1 MGARG
6 RVAAAIMVFVLCGCV
21 GEPQKRA
28 DSKVKVPLDLS
39 GEDHYRM
46 AVVAYKK
53 VVELQRKRE
62 EAKTLPERRRIEGL
76 LDFQWETY
84 RKHLEKAEAAL
95 GNDLRVKML
104 RGAYWFLKGEN
115 EKALAVYEGVIAAD
129 DGVATAHYMRARCL
143 LRLGRLRE
151 AKAACEKALERA
163 PEYRPAAMLLVEI
176 ERRIAA
182 SHP

>member
-1 MGARG
+1 MGTRG
-6 RVAAAIMVFVLCGCV
+6 RVTAALMVFLCCGCA
-21 GEPQKRA
+21 GQPQSRA
-28 DSKVKVPLDLS
+28 DRNVKVPRNLS

-53 VVELQRKRE
+53 VVELQRKRG

-84 RKHLEKAEAAL
+84 RKHLEEAEAAL

-104 RGAYWFLKGEN
+104 RGAYWFLKGRS
-115 EKALAVYEGVIAAD
+115 EKALAVYDGVIAAD
-129 DGVATAHYMRARCL
+129 DSVATAHYMRARCL
-143 LRLGRLRE
+143 LRLGRLKE

-163 PEYRPAAMLLVEI
+163 PEYKPAAMLLVEI

>member
-1 MGARG
+1 
-6 RVAAAIMVFVLCGCV
+6 MVFLFCGCA
-21 GEPQKRA
+21 GEPPSRA
-28 DSKVKVPLDLS
+28 DRNVKVPLDLS

-62 EAKTLPERRRIEGL
+62 KAKTLPERRRIEGL

-95 GNDLRVKML
+95 GKDLRVMML
-104 RGAYWFLKGEN
+104 RGAYWFLKGQN
-115 EKALAVYEGVIAAD
+115 EKALAVYDGVIAAD
-129 DGVATAHYMRARCL
+129 DTVATAHYMRARCL
-143 LRLGRLRE
+143 LRLGRLKE
-151 AKAACEKALERA
+151 AKAACQKALEQAPGYRA
-163 PEYRPAAMLLVEI
+163 AAMLLVEI